1 MPAYY
6 LLKEILNCYI
16 LFIYAPQGLNK
27 PVFGQLE
34 KTPSTLIVF
43 QFHLWNKSIICR
55 LQIERFNIDSKQNKS
70 SSTVT
75 RCNVQ
80 NEKNNL
86 KQVNHTLFHYRRR
99 HGKRLI
105 VQLVH
110 PILQG
115 NPKRKLSEILPK
127 SLIDPP
133 DPFTRN
139 LIACTLLNS
148 IVCFQR

>member
-1 MPAYY
+1 M
-6 LLKEILNCYI
+6 
-16 LFIYAPQGLNK
+16 
-27 PVFGQLE
+27 
-34 KTPSTLIVF
+34 
-43 QFHLWNKSIICR
+43 
-55 LQIERFNIDSKQNKS
+55 QIERFNIDSKQNKS

-148 IVCFQR
+148 IVCFQRWRIELAHTWRTSEREQQNLILLNKTKNPRCIYRRSIQFVELVFVSVVRA